1 MPEFVQDVLTFAREG
16 FAEVNAVQGL
26 VIAVIAALALSNWS
40 RLFVVAL
47 TAVLAHIGLDALVPV
62 LAEIGSFRIP
72 EVLEPWFWRYVGLL
86 FVGYLIAVG
95 ILFAVKRVVI
105 KG

>member
-40 RLFVVAL
+40 RLFVVAV
-47 TAVLAHIGLDALVPV
+47 TAVLAHIGLDALIPV
-62 LAEIGSFRIP
+62 LAEIGPFRIP

>member
-1 MPEFVQDVLTFAREG
+1 MEDLLRDALDFARAG
-16 FAEVNAVQGL
+16 FDEVNAVQGL
-26 VIAVIAALALSNWS
+26 VVAVVAALAMSNWG
-40 RLFVVAL
+40 RLFFVAVSAVVAHVAL
-47 TAVLAHIGLDALVPV
+47 DVLSPV
-62 LAEIGSFRIP
+62 FAEVGPLRLP
-72 EVLEPWFWRYVGLL
+72 EVLEPYFWRYLGLL

>member
-1 MPEFVQDVLTFAREG
+1 MSGEVQDALAFAREG

-26 VIAVIAALALSNWS
+26 VIALIAALMLSRWT
-40 RLFVVAL
+40 RLLFVAGAAVA
-47 TAVLAHIGLDALVPV
+47 AHIALDILSPVFAEVGDLRLPPV
-62 LAEIGSFRIP
+62 LDGHY
-72 EVLEPWFWRYVGLL
+72 WRYLALL

-95 ILFAVKRVVI
+95 ILFAIKRVVV